1 MKENIILFIRV
12 FWHRFQS
19 NKLTMAAGYLTYSTM
34 LAIVPLIM
42 VVFAIF
48 SAFPVFNEVTTDLKL
63 FIYDNFAPNAGDAV
77 QHYID
82 SFVSNSSKMSAV
94 GIIGLIV
101 VALMLIFSIDNTL
114 NDIWHNTKMRPPL
127 ISFAIYWMILT
138 LGPLLAGSSIGIS
151 SYIFSLEMFSP
162 DGALSF
168 SHYIL
173 KLAPFALT
181 WLAFTLVYLIVPNT
195 KVRFR
200 DAAIGALLAAIFFTL
215 GKQVFIW
222 YVTTFPSY
230 QAIYGALA
238 VLPIM
243 IVWIH
248 LSWLV
253 VLIGAQFAAVLK
265 DIQLLKQ
272 GELSLPI
279 DIKTSLPVEEK
290 V

>member
-1 MKENIILFIRV
+1 MKNSLILFAKV
-12 FWHRFQS
+12 FWHRFQE

-42 VVFAIF
+42 VVFSVFA
-48 SAFPVFNEVTTDLKL
+48 AFPIFNEVTADLKL

-82 SFVSNSSKMSAV
+82 TFVSNSKQMSAV

-114 NDIWHNTKMRPPL
+114 NDMWHNTKMRPPFV
-127 ISFAIYWMILT
+127 SFAIYWMILT
-138 LGPLLAGSSIGIS
+138 LGPLLAGSSIAIS
-151 SYIFSLEMFSP
+151 SYVLSLEIFSET
-162 DGALSF
+162 GALSF
-168 SHYIL
+168 SY
-173 KLAPFALT
+173 KLLNLMPFVLT
-181 WLAFTLVYLIVPNT
+181 WLLFTLIYTVVPNT
-195 KVRFR
+195 KVKFKHS
-200 DAAIGALLAAIFFTL
+200 ALGALFAAFFFTL
-215 GKQVFIW
+215 GKQVFVW

-248 LSWLV
+248 ASWLA
-253 VLIGAQFAAVLK
+253 VLLGGQFAAVLK
-265 DIQLLKQ
+265 DLHQIKN
-272 GELSLPI
+272 GELELPLTKQEI
-279 DIKTSLPVEEK
+279 QK
-290 V
+290 